1 MMRTDC
7 SLRLLAV
14 VAVLASP
21 AGWAQ
26 PAAGGDGG
34 LAERVAA
41 IKKSLAISQ
50 QNLRTYQWVQTT
62 VISLNG
68 DVKSSKQESCYYG
81 ADGALQKVLIA
92 TTPPPAPKPGL
103 RGKIAEN
110 KKAEISDTMKQAV
123 ALVQS
128 YVPPDPLLI
137 QRSKDAGKSSFEILQ
152 PGKVVR
158 LVFRDYRLPG
168 DSLGITLDMASNQLL
183 GLSVAT
189 YLGQPSSP
197 VTMDAR
203 LAALA
208 DGTIY
213 TADIQLAVKSA
224 GITVAI
230 TNSGYRKMN

>member
-1 MMRTDC
+1 MRKESCLT
-7 SLRLLAV
+7 LI
-14 VAVLASP
+14 AVLGALGSP
-21 AGWAQ
+21 ASWAQ
-26 PAAGGDGG
+26 PAAAGDGG

-50 QNLRTYQWVQTT
+50 QNLRSYQWVQTT
-62 VISLNG
+62 VVSLNG
-68 DVKSSKQESCYYG
+68 EEKSRKQESCYYG

-103 RGKIAEN
+103 RGKIVASKTAEL
-110 KKAEISDTMKQAV
+110 SDTMKQAV
-123 ALVQS
+123 ALVHS

-158 LVFRDYRLPG
+158 LVFRDYRMPG
-168 DSLGITLDMASNQLL
+168 DLLGITLDMTSNQLL
-183 GLSVAT
+183 GLNVAT

-208 DGTIY
+208 DGTTY

-230 TNSGYRKMN
+230 TNSGYVKRN